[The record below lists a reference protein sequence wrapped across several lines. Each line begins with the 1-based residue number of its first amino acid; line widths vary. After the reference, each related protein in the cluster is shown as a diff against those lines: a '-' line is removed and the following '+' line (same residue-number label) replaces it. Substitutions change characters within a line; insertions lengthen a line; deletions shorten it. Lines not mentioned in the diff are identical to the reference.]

1 MPSRSKQVFSCF
13 WQPSL
18 RLSWAVLLVSGLGC
32 LAAFNANIS
41 TALRVCVCL
50 ALCGPIVQQLYLL
63 QYRQTPQLKR
73 GLRYCPQGW
82 QLWSAKQGW
91 QPIQLRG
98 DSMAIPALVLVRY
111 RHSWQRFYRSALIP
125 ADSLP
130 QDSHRR
136 LRLRLKFSRQR
147 WQGIK

>member
-1 MPSRSKQVFSCF
+1 MQNRNDQTFSCF

-32 LAAFNANIS
+32 FAAFSADIS
-41 TALRVCVCL
+41 WTLRICVCL
-50 ALCGPIVQQLYLL
+50 TLCGSILQQLYLL
-63 QYRQTPQLKR
+63 KYRQTPQLRR
-73 GLRYCPQGW
+73 GLRHCPQGW
-82 QLWSAKQGW
+82 HIWSAKQGW
-91 QPIQLRG
+91 QPIQLRA
-98 DSMAIPALVLVRY
+98 DSMATPALVLVRY
-111 RHSWQRFYRSALIP
+111 RHRWQKFYRSALVP

-130 QDSHRR
+130 QDSHRG